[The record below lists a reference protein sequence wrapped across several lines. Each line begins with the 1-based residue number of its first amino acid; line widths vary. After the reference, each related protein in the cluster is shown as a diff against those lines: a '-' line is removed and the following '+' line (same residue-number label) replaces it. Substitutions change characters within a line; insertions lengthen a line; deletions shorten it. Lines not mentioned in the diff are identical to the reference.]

1 MASGKGRPPLK
12 IYNPDAPPR
21 GEIVWAEA
29 RALLAVRA
37 ADGTILESE
46 IVRIPVK
53 TEHEAL
59 LDPAAWSAAH
69 EHLDLLRH
77 ERAEQLRRKPTAD
90 RPDPEFRPRWL
101 KMLGAVIGLRAML
114 LLVLVLSFGQC
125 ARAQSADELDALRAR
140 VERLEAA
147 VFPAEPPRAWEPVTE
162 WLTIRDG
169 KIFEGD
175 REFRAWGVNIVSPW
189 AIGSK
194 PEALAAELDR
204 LRGMG
209 VRLIRVLH
217 WANYQPTYPDHEK
230 YAPALDRFIA
240 ECGQRGIRVWLTL
253 HHRQRLTEA
262 DGPVSPLGKI
272 ALWEKLW
279 SPRPGGT
286 LKGEI
291 ADLFFFDPVLEEHL
305 QAFAEWQL
313 DRVNTVTGRRYRDDP
328 TVAIYTI
335 ANEKLCIG
343 AQAFATSAR
352 GRADLSDYG
361 QAYFARMDEYAT
373 ATGVDVSKLDKQGI
387 RQFLAWNGF
396 RTYRRLYDHLRA
408 RGCRA
413 LINASALFGDRPQDG
428 LVEIAA
434 GDLVDVH
441 KYAGAIGAADPAGN
455 DVTLADPLSPDRTAA
470 EYRIASILHACHLAG
485 KPLAIGEVSGVDEH
499 ADVGQADSFV
509 TAPGVVARAA
519 AEQGASIVTWYAA
532 HSHEIRGPPA
542 KDERYDAFRDDRFV
556 AAWEKAAKVF
566 AGEALPPRLIE
577 LDLNATYGSGK
588 GPAFFV
594 PIPGTQRWALE
605 GAKAFSSQV
614 LLAPLPRQPE
624 QN

>member
-1 MASGKGRPPLK
+1 MESGNGRPPLK

-29 RALLAVRA
+29 RALIAVRA
-37 ADGTILESE
+37 ADGTILDREV
-46 IVRIPVK
+46 IRVPVK
-53 TEHEAL
+53 TEREAM

-69 EHLDLLRH
+69 DHLELLRH
-77 ERAEQLRRKPTAD
+77 ERAEQVRKQPPAES
-90 RPDPEFRPRWL
+90 PDPEFRPRWM
-101 KMLGAVIGLRAML
+101 KMLGALIGLRAML
-114 LLVLVLSFGQC
+114 LLVLVFSFGPS
-125 ARAQSADELDALRAR
+125 ARAQSADDFDALRSR

-147 VFPAEPPRAWEPVTE
+147 VFPEQPRAWEPVTE
-162 WLTIRDG
+162 WLTVRDG

-189 AIGSK
+189 GIGSK

-204 LRGMG
+204 LRGLGCRM
-209 VRLIRVLH
+209 IRVLH

-240 ECGQRGIRVWLTL
+240 ECGQRGIRVWITL
-253 HHRQRLTEA
+253 HHRQRLTET
-262 DGPVSPLGKI
+262 DGPVTPLGKI
-272 ALWEKLW
+272 SLWEKLW

-286 LKGEI
+286 VKGEI

-305 QAFAEWQL
+305 KAFAEWQL

-352 GRADLSDYG
+352 GRDDLSDYG
-361 QAYFARMDEYAT
+361 QAFFARMDEYGT
-373 ATGVDVSKLDKQGI
+373 AAGVDVSKLDKQGI
-387 RQFLAWNGF
+387 RQFLAWNGYQ
-396 RTYRRLYDHLRA
+396 TYRRLYAHLRA
-408 RGCRA
+408 QGCRA
-413 LINASALFGDRPQDG
+413 LINASGLFGDRPQDG
-428 LVEIAA
+428 LVELAA
-434 GDLVDVH
+434 GDFVDVH
-441 KYAGAIGAADPAGN
+441 KYSGALKAADAAGN
-455 DVTLADPLSPDRTAA
+455 PIELADPLSPDRKGT

-485 KPLAIGEVSGVDEH
+485 RPLVIGEVSGVDEH
-499 ADVGQADSFV
+499 ADVGPGSAWL

-519 AEQGASIVTWYAA
+519 ADQGVSIVTWYAA

-542 KDERYDAFRDDRFV
+542 KDERYDAFRDAAFV
-556 AAWEKAAKVF
+556 AAWEQAGQVF
-566 AGEALPPRLIE
+566 AGEALPAKTIE
-577 LDLNATYGSGK
+577 LDLNQTYGSGK

-594 PIPGTQRWALE
+594 PIPGTQRWALD
-605 GAKAFSSQV
+605 GAVGHSSHV
-614 LLAPLPRQPE
+614 HLSPLPRKPE